1 MRAEVDK
8 EFNIYMYV
16 FSKNKIVKLD
26 NIIISL
32 LSYWNIMIKRNIYK
46 IKPYFSNVSKCL

>member
-8 EFNIYMYV
+8 EFNIYIYIYV

-46 IKPYFSNVSKCL
+46 N